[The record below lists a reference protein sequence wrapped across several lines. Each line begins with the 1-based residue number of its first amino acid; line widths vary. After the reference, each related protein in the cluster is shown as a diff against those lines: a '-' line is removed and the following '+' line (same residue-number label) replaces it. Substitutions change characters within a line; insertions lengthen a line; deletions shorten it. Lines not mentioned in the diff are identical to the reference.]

1 MLHETGLHVMAY
13 LSKEEEEEVEVM
25 LYSRDEEAVLSP
37 IEQAVLCASCEV
49 FGFGSSR
56 CVEKLDLIPSFFP
69 LALEVRIRM
78 NAVLRLTLLNFC
90 RC

>member
-13 LSKEEEEEVEVM
+13 LSKEEEEVEVM
-25 LYSRDEEAVLSP
+25 LYSRDEE
-37 IEQAVLCASCEV
+37 AVLCASCEV

-69 LALEVRIRM
+69 VALEVRIRV
-78 NAVLRLTLLNFC
+78 NALLRLTLLNFC